1 MSERLNGTKVV
12 IIGGTSGI
20 GLAVAT
26 AASEHGAS
34 VVVAS
39 SNPSNVEAAV
49 TALGKDAS
57 GSAVDVKDEQGVAA
71 FFSQV
76 GSFDHLVLTAG
87 DWGVFVGGP
96 LEDLDLS
103 KASDMFGVRYWGAL
117 AAIKHSYRQIKE
129 GGSITLTG
137 GIVAHRPPKG
147 AALGSAM
154 AGGIEHLA
162 RALAVD
168 LAPVRVNAVCP
179 GPILTDLLK
188 RAPADRLRRF
198 IGPDQPL
205 PRAGTPEEV
214 AEAYLYL
221 MRGGYTTGQVM
232 LVDGGR
238 SVV

>member
-1 MSERLNGTKVV
+1 
-12 IIGGTSGI
+12 
-20 GLAVAT
+20 
-26 AASEHGAS
+26 
-34 VVVAS
+34 
-39 SNPSNVEAAV
+39 
-49 TALGKDAS
+49 
-57 GSAVDVKDEQGVAA
+57 
-71 FFSQV
+71 
-76 GSFDHLVLTAG
+76 
-87 DWGVFVGGP
+87 
-96 LEDLDLS
+96 
-103 KASDMFGVRYWGAL
+103 
-117 AAIKHSYRQIKE
+117 
-129 GGSITLTG
+129 
-137 GIVAHRPPKG
+137 
-147 AALGSAM
+147 M